1 MNEHGNYFVCLQQE
15 PKSRRDYVGFNF
27 WLAVSATCLRRL
39 ISPVTTERER
49 DVCPVLFTILPCR
62 LSRKTWALF
71 AHNCPTITQL
81 FSSLSHFFVPPLLA
95 TVRRRLIRPLFPP
108 FVSDLSIFRVSFPP
122 ARHTYREEGGRS
134 ILRIRTENRSRSG
147 GMEKGERGASPFCM
161 GPAGPKL
168 LRYKV
173 DYAGVAILTRK
184 WLGLLGDVSWNNVFL
199 CYLYLDN

>member
-1 MNEHGNYFVCLQQE
+1 MNEHRNYFVCLQQQQ

-39 ISPVTTERER
+39 ISPVTT
-49 DVCPVLFTILPCR
+49 DNNGVCRVLFSILPCR
-62 LSRKTWALF
+62 LSLGKTWALF

-81 FSSLSHFFVPPLLA
+81 FSSLSHFPSLF
-95 TVRRRLIRPLFPP
+95 VRRRFIRPLSS
-108 FVSDLSIFRVSFPP
+108 FVLDLPVFRVSFPP
-122 ARHTYREEGGRS
+122 ARHTYRKEGSRS

-147 GMEKGERGASPFCM
+147 GMEKGERGASPFAT

-168 LRYKV
+168 LRYRV

-184 WLGLLGDVSWNNVFL
+184 WEGLLGDAS
-199 CYLYLDN
+199 